1 MIITITGKPCSG
13 KGTVGKLFAEKYNF
27 EYLCTGDIFR
37 HFTKEFGYDNIL
49 DFQTNNDKIKE
60 IDFLVDNKTTEI
72 GKTRL
77 EDNIIFDS
85 RLAWYFIP
93 DSFKVF
99 IDIDWQTAG
108 ERLLS
113 ANRSNEK
120 VETTEQAIKIL
131 KDRWKAEND
140 RYIEL
145 YNTSNL
151 DLNNYDYIIS
161 SKDKTPEEIVEEL
174 HNKYIEFVS
183 NKNN

>member
-13 KGTVGKLFAEKYNF
+13 KGTVGKLFSEKYNF
-27 EYLCTGDIFR
+27 EYMCTGDIFR

-49 DFQTNNDKIKE
+49 DFQTNNDKINE
-60 IDFLVDNKTTEI
+60 IDHMVDNKTTEI

-77 EDNIIFDS
+77 SENIIFDS

-93 DSFKVF
+93 KSFKVF
-99 IDIDWQTAG
+99 IDVDWQTAG

-120 VETTEQAIKIL
+120 VETIDEAIKTL
-131 KDRWKAEND
+131 KDRWQAEND

-145 YNTSNL
+145 YKTSNL
-151 DLNNYDYIIS
+151 DLSNYDLVIS
-161 SKDKTPEEIVEEL
+161 SNNKTPEEIVEEIY
-174 HNKYIEFVS
+174 NFYIKFTS
-183 NKNN
+183 KK